1 MKPGRSRG
9 ARRAGRGRPGSC
21 ALPPSTA
28 GLAFPECTWRVR
40 PRVGVTVVPE
50 GQDICTRCDQRHSG
64 ERTAG
69 LRAAC
74 GHQTPAAL
82 DSGWALSLQEECEEL
97 GATRLGGACVR
108 SPPPCCCHGIA
119 QPPGAQPG
127 PRGLHSARCG
137 WGEPGPGAPASAV
150 PSCGRPRLGRRPDLG
165 LKKALLASAM
175 ACPVQGTKGSPLKLN
190 LSREASTHPSCRRER
205 AACYCQRPRGTRNHP
220 RARNRF
226 PSALQPGPGPFLGIA
241 GPLWDMQPL
250 ENQVFTSHCFIS
262 SRVGTLCQPGQ
273 IPQEPYFA
281 GTELRNTSSARF
293 FF

>member
-1 MKPGRSRG
+1 MRWCSRLLKVAEDDGPPRRLVGKALYVQEPLPEPPGLSPEAWTQPVGRCQPSPGLKPGRSRG
-9 ARRAGRGRPGSC
+9 ARRAGRGRRPGSC

-50 GQDICTRCDQRHSG
+50 GQDIRTRCDQRHSG

-97 GATRLGGACVR
+97 GATRPGGACVR
-108 SPPPCCCHGIA
+108 SPPPCCCHGLA

-190 LSREASTHPSCRRER
+190 L
-205 AACYCQRPRGTRNHP
+205 
-220 RARNRF
+220 F
-226 PSALQPGPGPFLGIA
+226 
-241 GPLWDMQPL
+241 
-250 ENQVFTSHCFIS
+250 
-262 SRVGTLCQPGQ
+262 
-273 IPQEPYFA
+273 
-281 GTELRNTSSARF
+281 
-293 FF
+293 

>member
-1 MKPGRSRG
+1 MLCARTAPGTAGPLPRGLDAATVGRCQPSDLKPGRSRG

-50 GQDICTRCDQRHSG
+50 GQDIRTRCDQRHSG

-97 GATRLGGACVR
+97 GATRPGGACVR
-108 SPPPCCCHGIA
+108 SPPPCCCHGLA

-137 WGEPGPGAPASAV
+137 WDEPGPGAPASAV
-150 PSCGRPRLGRRPDLG
+150 PSCGRPRLGCRPDLG

-175 ACPVQGTKGSPLKLN
+175 ACLVQGTKGSPLKLN
-190 LSREASTHPSCRRER
+190 LS
-205 AACYCQRPRGTRNHP
+205 
-220 RARNRF
+220 
-226 PSALQPGPGPFLGIA
+226 
-241 GPLWDMQPL
+241 
-250 ENQVFTSHCFIS
+250 
-262 SRVGTLCQPGQ
+262 
-273 IPQEPYFA
+273 
-281 GTELRNTSSARF
+281 
-293 FF
+293 